1 MSDEV
6 ESEKSV
12 YVIPQNFIEQGSLFG
27 GTIKLRN
34 AIEALSLMLLILFP
48 VLKSGFSLT
57 VKIVI
62 LCLTALPVGL
72 IGVVGIGEDSLLE
85 YVINFFKFL
94 GKRRI
99 VKKTVISKD
108 KLKSKKIYLKEK
120 KQVNINKEEFEVV
133 YYDDESEIPENAIT
147 AQSDDEITMIA
158 KDMKRAKYQLKEPE
172 SLAEYLPIKQIENGI
187 IWTKDG
193 RYVKIIEVEPINFL
207 LRSSKEQRSIVYS
220 FASFLKISPI
230 KLQFKV
236 ISKAAD
242 VNKHLQKVKDN
253 IENEKDEKCREL
265 QQDYYALIR
274 RLGSKEAVTRRFFV
288 IFQYESLLSERNVEY
303 KDIVSNLET
312 VVRTA
317 KNFFVQCGNNV
328 IEHENEDEFL
338 AEIFYILFNRR
349 TSVGKGLSE
358 YVKDEIAKQIA
369 QGTDIN
375 DINVTD
381 LLVPEQMDFTHRNY
395 IELDG
400 VYHSYMIIPPRG
412 YRSQVVAGWLS
423 FIINAGEG
431 IDVDIFIE
439 KQDKVQ
445 AMRRI
450 GQQIRINRSKIK
462 ETSDTNVDF
471 DDLDSAIRSGY
482 FLKAGLAANEDFYY
496 MSIIIT
502 ITAGNLKDLEW
513 RVSEV
518 KKMLMSQDMDG
529 TICAF
534 RQEAAF
540 LSTLPLVSLDKTLF
554 QKYKRNLM
562 TTSVVSAYPFVSF
575 ELSDDNGILLGVN
588 KHNNSLVVVDLFNSK
603 IYKNAN
609 MAIIGTS
616 GSGKTF
622 TMQLMALRMR
632 RKDIQ
637 VFILAPLKGHEFYR
651 ACTNIGGEFIQISPA
666 SKNCINIMEIRKVDK
681 ANSELIDGTVLEHS
695 ELASKIQ
702 KLHIFFSLLIPDIS
716 HEERQLLDE
725 AIIKTYNRK
734 DITHDNDSL
743 IDPLNPAKYKEMPI
757 LGDLY
762 NVLLESKETKRMAN
776 ILNRLVNGSA
786 SSFNQQ
792 TNVNLNNKYV
802 VIDISELSGDL
813 LTVGMFIGLDYMWD
827 KAKEDR
833 TKEKAI
839 FVDEIWQ
846 LIGASSN
853 SLAANYVLEIFKI
866 IRGYGGSAIAATQDI
881 DDFLALDGGKYGR
894 AILNNSKTKVILNL
908 EDEEAERVKGILK
921 LTDTEIMNIVHF
933 QRGNGLISTNNNNI
947 TVEFKCSQMEKEL
960 ITTDRNE
967 LNSILQR
974 KKRVIEQK
982 NQENA

>member
-562 TTSVVSAYPFVSF
+562 TTSVASAYPFVSF